1 MGFVCQHSERTRQTE
16 CSLCVT
22 QEVET
27 IVKASV
33 LTADSGGQI
42 HMVLGI
48 TQETPEMRARTLSQ
62 ECAVSVGGGEVE
74 PV

>member
-1 MGFVCQHSERTRQTE
+1 M
-16 CSLCVT
+16 T

-62 ECAVSVGGGEVE
+62 ECAVSVGGGEVA